1 MYSDFTTNKT
11 DVFKNVRVTSF
22 WMNPLFMV
30 EIRSEYPGNSMN
42 TITQDTYFMLVT
54 NRTCSD
60 CFVFLLSS
68 VYTETF

>member
-30 EIRSEYPGNSMN
+30 EIRSEYPGNSTN
-42 TITQDTYFMLVT
+42 TIT
-54 NRTCSD
+54 
-60 CFVFLLSS
+60 
-68 VYTETF
+68 